1 MTVASLLSV
10 EAVNTFYG
18 ESHVLRDVTF
28 ELRPGE
34 VVGILGRNGVGK
46 TTTLQTIL
54 GIPAPRS
61 GAIRYRGEPIS
72 GCKPWDIVG
81 RGIGWIPQGHRIFP
95 NLSVIEN
102 LELAAARARPGAWSL
117 ARIHEQFPR
126 LQARRDA
133 PGNALSG
140 GEQQMLAIARSL
152 IQNPDLFLMDE
163 PSEGLSPLI
172 VQEIGRL
179 IRHLRSLGTTILVVE
194 QRLSFALSVADRV
207 LIMNK
212 GAIAYSGVP
221 RDLEANPQIKQLYLG
236 MGLHVGDEAH
246 LSQGPHE

>member
-1 MTVASLLSV
+1 
-10 EAVNTFYG
+10 
-18 ESHVLRDVTF
+18 
-28 ELRPGE
+28 
-34 VVGILGRNGVGK
+34 
-46 TTTLQTIL
+46 
-54 GIPAPRS
+54 
-61 GAIRYRGEPIS
+61 
-72 GCKPWDIVG
+72 
-81 RGIGWIPQGHRIFP
+81 
-95 NLSVIEN
+95 
-102 LELAAARARPGAWSL
+102 
-117 ARIHEQFPR
+117 
-126 LQARRDA
+126 
-133 PGNALSG
+133 
-140 GEQQMLAIARSL
+140 MLAIARSL

-212 GAIAYSGVP
+212 GTIAFSGVP

-236 MGLHVGDEAH
+236 MGLHAGDEAH